1 MKTAFPILS
10 PLIDINTPN
19 ARLTAQM
26 FDGGFFA
33 FLCKKG
39 DSEYLSV

>member
-19 ARLTAQM
+19 AL
-26 FDGGFFA
+26 
-33 FLCKKG
+33 
-39 DSEYLSV
+39 LSGKIRARASSFSDAATC